1 MKQRE
6 RIRRPRPNAPL
17 PADALSARALE
28 VGGEDRGNRSAR
40 SGPFASYAIET
51 EMTPKTQSEQ
61 TYDSLRAEILACYLE
76 PGAKLRINEIAE
88 TQGVSL
94 GAVREALS
102 RLGAEGLV
110 VPEAQKGYHV
120 SPLSID
126 ELLDLTEARVE
137 IERIALIRSVER
149 GDLDWETCL
158 VAAWHKLS
166 RLDERARSNGG
177 AAPDQQI
184 LDQWAV
190 GHSKFHKALV
200 AACGSK
206 TLLQIRFHLY
216 ELAERYRRYS
226 APIAHEK
233 KRDVAAEH
241 QAMFDAAVARD
252 SPLAGRLIAEHLR
265 ATASLIVNSSR
276 LAFEKAVAS
285 DRANLIPINREL
297 VQSNSGEDVD
307 CDV

>member
-1 MKQRE
+1 M
-6 RIRRPRPNAPL
+6 APK
-17 PADALSARALE
+17 
-28 VGGEDRGNRSAR
+28 
-40 SGPFASYAIET
+40 I
-51 EMTPKTQSEQ
+51 QSEQ
-61 TYDSLRAEILACYLE
+61 AYDSLRADILACRLD

-126 ELLDLTEARVE
+126 ELLDLTEARAE
-137 IERIALIRSVER
+137 IERIAIMRAVER
-149 GDLDWETCL
+149 GDLDWETSL

-177 AAPDQQI
+177 KAPDQQL
-184 LDQWAV
+184 LDQWSIA
-190 GHSKFHKALV
+190 HAEFHKALV
-200 AACGSK
+200 AACGSQN
-206 TLLQIRFHLY
+206 LLQIRFRLY

-226 APIAHEK
+226 APLADEK

-241 QAMFDAAVARD
+241 QAMFDAAVARNAA
-252 SPLAGRLIAEHLR
+252 LAGRLIAEHLR
-265 ATASLIVNSSR
+265 CTAALIVDSAR
-276 LAFEKAVAS
+276 LSAEKALTS
-285 DRANLIPINREL
+285 DRTNFMPLSNRRL
-297 VQSNSGEDVD
+297 VPSGAGEAEE